1 MNRRMNGR
9 GLPLWI
15 SGAGVVFALLC
26 SGCSSPRSTSGPEA
40 NLIGSSAGEP
50 VFFSDEFSMSQ
61 VKETKELLALRTQ
74 DYVVGPDDVLDVS
87 IFEWESNEQTKILQL
102 RVSETG
108 VISLPAVG
116 SVQVAGKSVQE
127 IQRMIEDELVS
138 KNVLQTPRVGVWV
151 SEFRSRQ
158 ISVIGAVNAPGVY
171 AIHQNVSTLLSM
183 LTLAGGPQENAGGVA
198 YVIRRAQAG
207 ETPVRMRIDLD
218 ELLEQGKAELN
229 PVLCAGDVVYVPK
242 APLIYVYG
250 EVRQAGAFTFR
261 KQLRVLESIA
271 LAGGFAENADRS
283 SVILIRRSPAGEDS
297 MSRLN
302 ITRIEH
308 GEEPNIYLRDGD
320 VLRVRT
326 SGPKRMVSQVL
337 DFVRGIFTFSYR
349 VN

>member
-1 MNRRMNGR
+1 MKLQAKWRWLFQWTGR
-9 GLPLWI
+9 VCV
-15 SGAGVVFALLC
+15 SGMLFC
-26 SGCSSPRSTSGPEA
+26 TGCSTPRGSSDLEA
-40 NLIGSSAGEP
+40 NLMGAEAGEP
-50 VFFSDEFSMSQ
+50 VFFSDEFSMNQ

-74 DYVVGPDDVLDVS
+74 DYVVGPDDVLDIS
-87 IFEWESNEQTKILQL
+87 IFEWESNEQTKTLQL

-116 SVQVAGKSVQE
+116 SIEVAGKSVQE
-127 IQRMIEDELVS
+127 IQRMIEGELVS

-198 YVIRRAQAG
+198 YVIRQARAG
-207 ETPVRMRIDLD
+207 ETPVRIRIDLD
-218 ELLEQGKAELN
+218 ELLEQGKNELN

-271 LAGGFAENADRS
+271 LAGGFAEDADRS
-283 SVILIRRSPAGEDS
+283 SVILIRRSPVGEDS

-320 VLRVRT
+320 VLRVQT